1 MANAGGSH
9 VKSTFNAKGAT
20 LSPSART
27 VAYPSRTP
35 FAISTTI
42 ALSSD
47 SR

>member
-9 VKSTFNAKGAT
+9 VKSTLNAKGAT

-27 VAYPSRTP
+27 VEYPSHPP
-35 FAISTTI
+35 FAISATV